1 MSKIKPQVWTP
12 SILVASAEDL
22 ESLKVEP
29 GTVAYTAGFG
39 NMWQLDPEGNWQA
52 IVEEE

>member
-1 MSKIKPQVWTP
+1 MSSIKPQVWTP
-12 SILVASAEDL
+12 SIMVSSSEEL
-22 ESLKVEP
+22 ETLNVEP

-39 NMWQLDPEGNWQA
+39 NMWQLDAEGNWQA